1 VAEHA
6 IRAIVLDF
14 NGTLAQDDAV
24 MAPLFVAGF
33 ASLGIPLTIEEYHR
47 DFGAMPDRDVFAVA
61 MHRAGLPFDAARRDA
76 LVKARHDGY
85 MAAVAHRPP
94 IDDHALAFVRAASKR
109 VELAVA
115 SGAFRR
121 EIEHVLR
128 SAGVSDHF
136 KVVVSIDDVQRG
148 KPDPEGFRYA
158 LAQLNSLT
166 AADPPIAP
174 EETVAVEDAT
184 DGARAARAAG
194 MRVAAIRG
202 VGYDEDSGC
211 ADVIVERLDVQALE
225 QMLALPGAPG

>member
-1 VAEHA
+1 
-6 IRAIVLDF
+6 
-14 NGTLAQDDAV
+14 
-24 MAPLFVAGF
+24 
-33 ASLGIPLTIEEYHR
+33 
-47 DFGAMPDRDVFAVA
+47 MPDREVFELAMQPGGPAV
-61 MHRAGLPFDAARRDA
+61 RRRAARR
-76 LVKARHDGY
+76 ARQRATRRLPGGRR
-85 MAAVAHRPP
+85 APPP
-94 IDDHALAFVRAASKR
+94 IDDHALRSSAPPSER
-109 VELAVA
+109 VALAIA

-136 KVVVSIDDVQRG
+136 QVVVSIDDVRQG

-202 VGYDEDSGC
+202 VGYDED
-211 ADVIVERLDVQALE
+211 ERLRGHRSSSVSTSAALE
-225 QMLALPGAPG
+225 QMLALPEHRGERARRRARAGPRPGSRAVGRRSRG